1 MKKLVLFTFILFVSL
16 SMAQQNP
23 QWHAVYQYKRVL
35 TEKDKARQDSLIK
48 AQPAMAE
55 FIKKIYKRMEN
66 KIYELD
72 FNRTESVFK
81 EKPKLSVGKS
91 SGFSGLRDRK
101 LYKNIQ
107 TKIYKKTRSV
117 PGQKYLV
124 TDTLPDYKWQLTNE
138 TKKIGNFTAIKA
150 IGTDPEV
157 DAKDKKDKKATPD
170 KITAWFTPELPIGT
184 GPQKYWGL
192 PGLILELHAGK
203 DVFVLTEIVSNPKEK
218 AAIEEP
224 KEGKVVSE
232 KQFRKEM
239 KQFRENLK
247 KRYKNR
253 RGKSGSEK
261 TITITM

>member
-1 MKKLVLFTFILFVSL
+1 MKKLVLFTFILFFGS
-16 SMAQQNP
+16 SFAQQNP

-35 TEKDKARQDSLIK
+35 NKKDKARQDSLIK

-55 FIKKIYKRMEN
+55 FIKKIYKRMAN

-72 FNRTESVFK
+72 FNRTESIFK

-91 SGFSGLRDRK
+91 GGFSGLRDRK
-101 LYKNIQ
+101 LYKNIK
-107 TKIYKKTRSV
+107 TKIYKKSRAF

-150 IGTDPEV
+150 IGTEPVV
-157 DAKDKKDKKATPD
+157 DTKDKKAKPE
-170 KITAWFTPELPIGT
+170 KITAWFTPELPVGN

-218 AAIEEP
+218 ASIEEP

-239 KQFRENLK
+239 KKFQENLK
-247 KRYKNR
+247 KRYQNR

-261 TITITM
+261 TIRITM